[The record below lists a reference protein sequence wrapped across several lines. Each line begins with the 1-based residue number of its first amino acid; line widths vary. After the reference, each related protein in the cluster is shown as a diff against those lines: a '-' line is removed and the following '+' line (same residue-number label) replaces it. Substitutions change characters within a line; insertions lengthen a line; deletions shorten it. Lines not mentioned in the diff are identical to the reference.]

1 MSLITSVVR
10 KWSGSL
16 RVVVEGV
23 NDGIRPS
30 VGFLYVLFSSAV
42 RIIKLLCLLPN

>member
-1 MSLITSVVR
+1 
-10 KWSGSL
+10 
-16 RVVVEGV
+16 VVVEGV

-42 RIIKLLCLLPN
+42 RIIKLLCLLPNWLPLSHLCAASYL